1 MDFSEPMRVIS
12 SASEEMEPSSE
23 LPIHFLEDDLRVLG
37 VEMPTEWDSAL
48 LDEWVNTDLL
58 FTDDLMDGIENE
70 TSEPAAVAGSPDL
83 IDFAG
88 LWPQDSLPEPVD
100 SRLNH
105 GVSFDARYE
114 VPERNIPRVDTQ
126 VETTQARRRI
136 KCAEWDDKRPLITS
150 LYIDQEN
157 SLSQTR
163 KIMADDHGFHASYVL
178 LRSATSEKHLLILDD
193 REKAYKDKIRE
204 WRLVKNLKRRQI
216 IYMLK
221 IARKRRDEQGKATT
235 FFYRGNRVPE
245 AKMRRYSN
253 TMTTTSTIDSKVIC
267 SYLVDVAYCRR
278 SCAVQ
283 RFIYH
288 INKLKHQTSA
298 KKESRNTSSDQLRGA
313 RQPISSA
320 SQSSRTRTR

>member
-1 MDFSEPMRVIS
+1 MNFSQLMHVPISAPEEAEPF
-12 SASEEMEPSSE
+12 SE
-23 LPIHFLEDDLRVLG
+23 LPMHFLEDDLEVLG

-83 IDFAG
+83 IDLPG
-88 LWPQDSLPEPVD
+88 LWPQDSVPEPMD

-105 GVSFDARYE
+105 GVFFDARCE
-114 VPERNIPRVDTQ
+114 VPELLIPRLDNQ

-136 KCAEWDDKRPLITS
+136 KCAEWDDKRPLIIS

-163 KIMADDHGFHASYVL
+163 KIMADDHDFHASYIL
-178 LRSATSEKHLLILDD
+178 LRPATSEKHLLTLDD

-221 IARKRRDEQGKATT
+221 IARMRRDEQGKATT
-235 FFYRGNRVPE
+235 FFYHGNRVPE

-253 TMTTTSTIDSKVIC
+253 AMTTIPISDSKVTC
-267 SYLVDVAYCRR
+267 SNRVDVAYCRR
-278 SCAVQ
+278 SCAFQ
-283 RFIYH
+283 CYIYYTT
-288 INKLKHQTSA
+288 NFKHQTPA
-298 KKESRNTSSDQLRGA
+298 KKRSRNTSSDQLRGA

-320 SQSSRTRTR
+320 LQSSRTCTR